1 MQSLQKIE
9 ISAKTIVFTILFIL
23 LLQFLV
29 VIKDLIFALF
39 IAFIIASALRPF
51 VVWLTKRQIPRL
63 ISLIIVY
70 LLFVGVM
77 GSTIALIVPPLI
89 KESFLL
95 AKTLPSIVEKLV
107 PKNSSFFDINS
118 VVQYVPNLTN
128 QLINIIQSTFSNV
141 VFLMSI
147 IFFSFYFL
155 IEENT
160 IKKSLVRFFDE
171 NQSQRI
177 GSIFDN
183 AEKKLNSWFWGE
195 LVLMTIVGVC
205 TFVGLSLIGLKYVV
219 PLALLA
225 GLLEVV
231 PNLGPTIAAIP
242 AILIGFSQNYFLGL
256 AALAVSVIVQQLE
269 NNVIV
274 PLVMKK
280 AVGISPAI
288 TLIALIVGGKLAG
301 VMGVLLAIPT
311 MLFLEVIISE
321 IIKKPS
327 INKTQ
332 ITKDSI

>member
-1 MQSLQKIE
+1 MQKIE
-9 ISAKTIVFTILFIL
+9 ISAKTIVFTVFFIL

-39 IAFIIASALRPF
+39 IAFIVASALRPF
-51 VVWLTKRQIPRL
+51 VVWLTNRRVPRVM
-63 ISLIIVY
+63 SLIIVY
-70 LLFVGVM
+70 LLFIGMV
-77 GSTIALIVPPLI
+77 GSTIALILPPLI

-95 AKTLPSIVEKLV
+95 AKSLPLIIDKLALS
-107 PKNSSFFDINS
+107 NLGFLNINS

-128 QLINIIQSTFSNV
+128 QFINVVQGAFSNV

-147 IFFSFYFL
+147 LFFSFYFL

-160 IKKSLVRFFDE
+160 IKKTLIKFFDE
-171 NQSQRI
+171 NQSQKI
-177 GSIFDN
+177 NDMFCG

-195 LVLMTIVGVC
+195 LVLMTVVGVL
-205 TFVGLSLIGLKYVV
+205 TFIGLSLIGLKYVV

-242 AILIGFSQNYFLGL
+242 AVLIGFSQSYFLGL
-256 AALAVSVIVQQLE
+256 AALAVSFIVQQLE
-269 NNVIV
+269 NNIIV
-274 PLVMKK
+274 PVVMKK
-280 AVGISPAI
+280 AVGVSPAI

-311 MLFLEVIISE
+311 MLFVEVIVME
-321 IIKKPS
+321 TIKKPN
-327 INKTQ
+327 IKKTQ
-332 ITKDSI
+332 ITKGAI